1 MSGPDLLIA
10 GDRMARAA
18 PPCIVRHHARKSRV
32 VCVGIAVVDTIFA
45 VDRLPLAPGKNLA
58 RSVVQIGGIAEELEA
73 WRVELQC
80 HPAGG
85 GRRLTAL
92 DRPGRC
98 QRRASDRRA
107 VRFAA
112 AAAAVECTRYGWR
125 EGVPDRAAVER
136 MMKENG

>member
-1 MSGPDLLIA
+1 MAALGGEGVLWSRVDDDPT
-10 GDRMARAA
+10 GDR
-18 PPCIVRHHARKSRV
+18 IV
-32 VCVGIAVVDTIFA
+32 
-45 VDRLPLAPGKNLA
+45 
-58 RSVVQIGGIAEELEA
+58 EELAA

-112 AAAAVECTRYGWR
+112 AAAAVECTRYGGR

-136 MMKENG
+136 IMKENG